1 MKGTT
6 NIKTQ
11 VRTGTREN
19 ANVSDEVSKA
29 GVYTIAVASA
39 AIGIWGLACF
49 VGGLVASG
57 GPFAF
62 VGNWFRA
69 VSGM

>member
-11 VRTGTREN
+11 VRTGTR
-19 ANVSDEVSKA
+19 ANTSVSAEISKA
-29 GVYTIAVASA
+29 GVYTLTAASA
-39 AIGIWGLACF
+39 VIGLWGLACF

-57 GPFAF
+57 GPFAL
-62 VGNWFRA
+62 VGNWFHA
-69 VSGM
+69 ISGM